1 MLKYLSV
8 SVISFLGFT
17 ACFSQVPEDFPD
29 IDKNDF
35 PGAKFSPSR
44 VFTGSSLFGY
54 INGGAELYL
63 EYGFDIATVTVIN
76 YQGGEYKTEI
86 FKMNGPEE
94 AFGIYSVSKYRC
106 TGMPPLSKFTCQT
119 KYQLQICKGPYYIS
133 IINKTGTRSDSI
145 VSLELGRIL
154 TSKIADREVDLSS
167 YLPEIDDET
176 LQSKAFLA
184 KGRLGIVNGSP
195 DMEDFFL
202 GVTGYTA
209 VIAKEDGKR
218 LISVKFSSG
227 ESYQKF
233 LDLHKWKDD
242 MSGTAGTVKKI
253 ADRHLFI
260 ELPD

>member
-1 MLKYLSV
+1 MIKCLPIFVGLFNILV
-8 SVISFLGFT
+8 
-17 ACFSQVPEDFPD
+17 CFSQIKDDFPA
-29 IDKNDF
+29 IDKGDL
-35 PGAKFSPSR
+35 PGVNFLSSR

-63 EYGFDIATVTVIN
+63 EYGFDVATVTVIN
-76 YQGGEYKTEI
+76 YKGGEYKTEV

-94 AFGIYSVSKYRC
+94 AFGIFSVSKYRC
-106 TGMPPLSKFTCQT
+106 TGMPDLSKFTCQT
-119 KYQLQICKGPYYIS
+119 KYQLQISKGPYYIS

-154 TSKIADREVDLSS
+154 TSKITDKEVDLSS

-176 LQSKAFLA
+176 LQSKSFLA
-184 KGRLGIVNGSP
+184 RGRLGVVNGSP
-195 DMEDFFL
+195 EMEDFFL

-209 VIAKEDGKR
+209 VIAKKDGKR

-242 MSGTAGTVKKI
+242 MSGTSGTVKKI

>member
-17 ACFSQVPEDFPD
+17 ACFSQIPEDFPD
-29 IDKNDF
+29 IDQNDL
-35 PGAKFSPSR
+35 PGAKLSPSR

-145 VSLELGRIL
+145 VSIGLGKIL
-154 TSKIADREVDLSS
+154 TNKITDKEVDLS
-167 YLPEIDDET
+167 YYFAEIDDGT
-176 LQSKAFLA
+176 LQIKSILA

-195 DMEDFFL
+195 GMEDFFM
-202 GVTGYTA
+202 GVNDYTA
-209 VIAKEDGKR
+209 VIATYEDKR
-218 LISVKFSSG
+218 LISVKFRKS

-242 MSGTAGTVKKI
+242 MSGSDGNVKKI
-253 ADRHLFI
+253 ADCHLI
-260 ELPD
+260 IKLPY